1 VTSLPPEPL
10 DSVPA
15 PESNTASQ
23 SLLNNAWERY
33 RVYSQNAAKSQERFL
48 FVERLITLLAL
59 LVVVLAVVH
68 PIVLRQITTPENPAE
83 LNKQL
88 PLSLLFDQP
97 QHIGL
102 GVLNLLLIILPITIT
117 ALRAFAVKFSRG
129 NSWVILRGNAEALK
143 MEIFYYRTQVKQYQ
157 TDRSTELAEKI
168 QQISQRLKGS
178 VVHQRALFPYENQ
191 RPARLRL
198 GVVFLAVSRLWIL
211 GQRLANYGWE
221 FFFAINEEAD
231 SLPKEPDRTSDLDP
245 EGYIKYR
252 LEEQFDWYRR
262 KARSYDRQHQLL
274 QTSVYIFGGFGTLL
288 AAIGFQSWVAVTAT
302 IAASLVNYLEYRR
315 VEVTL
320 MGYNQSADALY
331 DIRTWWYS
339 LSAAE
344 QATFN
349 NFEKL
354 VVNTEETIRSEHN
367 SWLQDMQDRL
377 ADLYES
383 KRKGDLSAP
392 YAEVADAESAEA
404 LPKEKTAHEALPES
418 KPELLPPYPELPL
431 DADTL
436 PSAP

>member
-1 VTSLPPEPL
+1 MTALPSEPP
-10 DSVPA
+10 DSVSA
-15 PESNTASQ
+15 PKGNAASQ
-23 SLLNNAWERY
+23 SLLNSAWERH
-33 RVYSQNAAKSQERFL
+33 RVYSQNATKSQERFL
-48 FVERLITLLAL
+48 AVERLITLLAL

-68 PIVLRQITTPENPAE
+68 PVVLRQMAASEGPVD
-83 LNKQL
+83 LNNQL
-88 PLSLLFDQP
+88 PLSLIFGPP
-97 QHIGL
+97 QHVGL
-102 GVLNLLLIILPITIT
+102 GVLNLLLIIIPITMT

-157 TDRSTELAEKI
+157 SDRNTQLAEKI

-191 RPARLRL
+191 RPTHLRL
-198 GVVFLAVSRLWIL
+198 GVVFWAVSRLWNW
-211 GQRLANYGWE
+211 GQQLTHYVWE
-221 FFFAINEEAD
+221 FFFAVNEAAD

-245 EGYIKYR
+245 ENYIKYR
-252 LEEQFDWYRR
+252 LDDQFDWYRR

-302 IAASLVNYLEYRR
+302 LAAALVNYLEYRR

-344 QATFN
+344 QASFN

-383 KRKGDLSAP
+383 KRKGEISAP
-392 YAEVADAESAEA
+392 YVKVADPKSAEA
-404 LPKEKTAHEALPES
+404 PLKEKTPPEALPEG
-418 KPELLPPYPELPL
+418 KPDLPPPYPEHPL
-431 DADTL
+431 DADTR
-436 PSAP
+436 PSNL

>member
-1 VTSLPPEPL
+1 MTSLPSEPPNSL
-10 DSVPA
+10 PA
-15 PESNTASQ
+15 PDRNAVSP
-23 SLLNNAWERY
+23 SLLNSAYERY
-33 RVYSQNAAKSQERFL
+33 RVYSQNATRSQERFL
-48 FVERLITLLAL
+48 FTERLITLLAL
-59 LVVVLAVVH
+59 LVVVLAVAH
-68 PIVLRQITTPENPAE
+68 PVVLNQVTTPENGAE

-88 PLSLLFDQP
+88 PLNLIFGDP

-102 GVLNLLLIILPITIT
+102 GVLNLLLIILPITMT
-117 ALRAFAVKFSRG
+117 ALRAFGVKFGRG
-129 NSWVILRGNAEALK
+129 DNWVILRGNAEALK
-143 MEIFYYRTQVKQYQ
+143 MEIFYYRTRVKQYQ
-157 TDRSTELAEKI
+157 TDRNTELAGKI
-168 QQISQRLKGS
+168 QQISKRLKGS

-198 GVVFLAVSRLWIL
+198 GVVFWAISHLWRWV
-211 GQRLANYGWE
+211 QRLAHHSWR
-221 FFFAINEEAD
+221 FLFAIDEEAD
-231 SLPKEPDRTSDLDP
+231 RLPKDPDRTSDLDA
-245 EGYIKYR
+245 ESYIKHR

-274 QTSVYIFGGFGTLL
+274 QTSVYIFGGFGALL
-288 AAIGFQSWVAVTAT
+288 AAIGFQSWVAVTAAL
-302 IAASLVNYLEYRR
+302 AAAFVNYLEYRR

-344 QATFN
+344 QASFS

-377 ADLYES
+377 ADLYEAKQKS
-383 KRKGDLSAP
+383 EASAP
-392 YAEVADAESAEA
+392 PIKGADTKLVEA
-404 LPKEKTAHEALPES
+404 VLKEKAVTESLVEVKPDLLQPQPEH
-418 KPELLPPYPELPL
+418 PP
-431 DADTL
+431 DTNTR

>member
-1 VTSLPPEPL
+1 MTSLPLEPP

-15 PESNTASQ
+15 PEGNAVSQ
-23 SLLNNAWERY
+23 SLLNSAWERC
-33 RVYSQNAAKSQERFL
+33 RVYSQNATKSQERFL
-48 FVERLITLLAL
+48 AVERLITLLAL

-68 PIVLRQITTPENPAE
+68 PIILRQIATSENPAE

-88 PLSLLFDQP
+88 PLSLLFGQP

-102 GVLNLLLIILPITIT
+102 GALNLLLIVLPITMT
-117 ALRAFAVKFSRG
+117 ALRAFAIKFSRG

-157 TDRSTELAEKI
+157 TDRDAELAEKI

-191 RPARLRL
+191 KPAHLRL
-198 GVVFLAVSRLWIL
+198 GVVFWVISRLWIL
-211 GQRLANYGWE
+211 GQRLAHYGWE
-221 FFFAINEEAD
+221 FFFAINEEANG
-231 SLPKEPDRTSDLDP
+231 LPKDPDRTSDLDP

-339 LSAAE
+339 LSAIE
-344 QATFN
+344 QASFN

-383 KRKGDLSAP
+383 KRKGEISAP
-392 YAEVADAESAEA
+392 YVKLADPKSAEG
-404 LPKEKTAHEALPES
+404 LLKEKTASEALPES
-418 KPELLPPYPELPL
+418 KPELLAPYKEPPV